1 MTAKTR
7 LPDFFVKNYCEV
19 KMRYDFDMLESVEM
33 WVFPSMIS
41 REIVNTAGERM
52 TRICAEKWLGAL
64 HAPAAAT
71 GWSPPGILCSVSA

>member
-33 WVFPSMIS
+33 WVFPSKIS

-52 TRICAEKWLGAL
+52 NRICAEKWLGAL

-71 GWSPPGILCSVSA
+71 GWSPPGE